1 MAASPQKQAE
11 KAAEY
16 RLRPRWTINP
26 HSLIFKFLVRI
37 LPPLLIGIL
46 LLMLVLAH
54 FARRDILE
62 KIDTDVSI
70 FATATTRVV
79 DGLMWNYQT
88 EEMVSALATISS
100 NSAMLGAEIY
110 DQDGELFL
118 SYGITPEDRVDE
130 LKTVWRDI
138 YRRMPDGS
146 RVDMGRLAI
155 HYTYTFAEKKF
166 RQHFLLQMF
175 QFLLIVAVT
184 LGGAVYAFSR
194 TVSRPLKS
202 LLAAIRTTAETGS
215 WTEADWQSDD
225 EIGEVID
232 AHNSMLRHIACKE
245 ADLADSEK
253 RYRQL
258 FENALVGIFLVRPDG
273 TAVEANKTVAD
284 ILGFDSTE
292 QTSRINALN
301 HYADADERRRLWER
315 LSREGEVSRYRIRM
329 RRVDGTPIWAELSG
343 RLTLDRT
350 FNGIMQDVTERVEA
364 EQAVKERDELH
375 RAFFEEN
382 KAVMLLHDPLDSS
395 IQFVNPAA
403 CRYYGYTNDEMT
415 SMTVRQLDCMTD
427 EDLYRELKEAA
438 DERRGYFKHVHTLK
452 DGTRR
457 DVEVFTG
464 PISLGR
470 RQLHYSI
477 VHDVTEKRRL
487 EARLQRMATRDHL
500 TGAHNRHAFFQRAKS
515 ELSRAKRF
523 DHPLAVLMFDLDH
536 FKKINDTYG
545 HAIGDEVLRTFA
557 LRCRAGFRQSDVF
570 ARMGGEEFAAL
581 LVETDAQEAVE
592 AAERYRETIVSR
604 PVPTEAGELTVT
616 VSIGVASMEP
626 EDSIND
632 LLKRAD
638 EALYE
643 AKQAGRNSVVRR

>member
-1 MAASPQKQAE
+1 MAAPPEKQAE
-11 KAAEY
+11 KAAEH
-16 RLRPRWTINP
+16 LPRQPGGINP
-26 HSLIFKFLVRI
+26 RSLIFKFLVRI
-37 LPPLLIGIL
+37 LPPLLVGIL

-54 FARRDILE
+54 YARRDIMD
-62 KIDTDVSI
+62 KIDTDVGI
-70 FATATTRVV
+70 FATATTRVL
-79 DGLMWNYQT
+79 DGLLWNYQT

-100 NSAMLGAEIY
+100 NPAMLGAEIY
-110 DQDGELFL
+110 DQKGDLFL
-118 SYGITPEDRVDE
+118 SYGITPEDRVSG
-130 LKTVWRDI
+130 LKTLWRDI

-155 HYTYTFAEKKF
+155 HYTYTFAEKRF

-175 QFLLIVAVT
+175 QFLLIIAVT
-184 LGGAVYAFSR
+184 LSGAVYAFSR
-194 TVSRPLKS
+194 TVSRPLKA
-202 LLAAIRTTAETGS
+202 LLAAIRTTGETGR
-215 WTEADWQSDD
+215 WTEADWRSDD

-232 AHNSMLRHIACKE
+232 AHNRMLRHIAGKE
-245 ADLADSEK
+245 AALADSEK

-258 FENALVGIFLVRPDG
+258 FENALVGIFLISPEGIV
-273 TAVEANKTVAD
+273 VEANRNAAN
-284 ILGFDSTE
+284 IMGYESSE
-292 QTSRINALN
+292 QMDKLN
-301 HYADADERRRLWER
+301 VLQHYVHREDRDRLWETLKKDGEITR
-315 LSREGEVSRYRIRM
+315 FRIEQIRTDGSRIWTEV
-329 RRVDGTPIWAELSG
+329 SG
-343 RLTLDRT
+343 RLTPDGF
-350 FNGIMQDVTERVEA
+350 FNGILQDVTDLVEA
-364 EQAVKERDELH
+364 AQVMKERDELH

-403 CRYYGYTNDEMT
+403 CQYYGYSNEEMT
-415 SMTVRQLDCMTD
+415 SMTIRQLDCMTD
-427 EDLYRELKEAA
+427 EELYEELKEAA
-438 DERRGYFKHVHTLK
+438 RERRGYFKQVHTLK

-464 PISLGR
+464 PVSLGH

-487 EARLQRMATRDHL
+487 EARLQRMATRDQL

-515 ELSRAKRF
+515 ELARAKRF
-523 DHPLAVLMFDLDH
+523 GHSLAVLMFDLDH
-536 FKKINDTYG
+536 FKEVNDSYG

-581 LVETDAQEAVE
+581 LVETSAERAAE
-592 AAERYRETIVSR
+592 AAERFRQMAASR
-604 PVPTEAGELTVT
+604 PIPTDAGDLTVT
-616 VSIGVASMEP
+616 VSIGVASLDD

-638 EALYE
+638 EALYK
-643 AKQAGRNSVVRR
+643 AKQSGRNSVVRL